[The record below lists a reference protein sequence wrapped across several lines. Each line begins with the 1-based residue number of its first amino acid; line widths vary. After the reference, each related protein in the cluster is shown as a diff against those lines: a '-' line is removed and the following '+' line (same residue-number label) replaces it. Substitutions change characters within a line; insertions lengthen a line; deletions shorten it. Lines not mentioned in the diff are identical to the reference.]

1 MTRSSIIRRFCALV
15 AVVAI
20 TAVTA
25 FAGIPA
31 RPSHQRLV
39 NDFANV
45 FTAEQADSLERML
58 VAFDDTTSNQ
68 ITIVTVA
75 DLEGYAV
82 DDYAIKLGREWG
94 IGTKE
99 CNNGV
104 LVLVKPKNSN
114 GGGRVTIQ
122 VGYGLEGAIP
132 DVYAKRIID
141 QIMIPY
147 FKENDYFTAVSE
159 ACDKLMGLA
168 SGEIAVKRELE
179 DDGEPKLIHYI
190 LSIILLYFIYKW
202 SMNGGGS
209 GSGGNYSGGGGHVYI
224 GPIGGGHIGGHS
236 YGGGHSHGGGFGGF
250 GGGSFGGGGA
260 SGSW

>member
-20 TAVTA
+20 TAVTV

-94 IGTKE
+94 IGT
-99 CNNGV
+99 N
-104 LVLVKPKNSN
+104 
-114 GGGRVTIQ
+114 
-122 VGYGLEGAIP
+122 GLEGAIP

-224 GPIGGGHIGGHS
+224 GPIGGGHSGGHS